1 MTSALTRRAFQL
13 RLGLGLVGITGG
25 MTWEMTGAARAAAGE
40 RPQLDHIVLLVANLE
55 AAMESFAAMTGV
67 RPLSGGI
74 APGRAA
80 SHNAL
85 LGLGGGG
92 YLEIFSPDR
101 AMSSGVW
108 LDEIHA
114 RAEPHIGGFC
124 MRVAGGLDELAKAT
138 VAAGLTGAG
147 PREMGRK
154 RPDGVA
160 LNWKLY
166 NVDAPLAGPTM
177 PFFIDWLGSP
187 HPSEDSP
194 QGCKITGFAVGHP
207 NPDEMKRIFAA
218 LLIDVPVTQAAKPT
232 VTAQIETPKGPIT
245 LTS

>member
-1 MTSALTRRAFQL
+1 MSTVSRREFQL
-13 RLGLGLVGITGG
+13 LLGLGLVG
-25 MTWEMTGAARAAAGE
+25 MTRMARAAAGD
-40 RPQLDHIVLLVANLE
+40 RPQLDHIVFLVPNLE
-55 AAMESFAAMTGV
+55 AAMDRFEAMTGV
-67 RPLSGGI
+67 RPLSGGV

-85 LGLGGGG
+85 VGLGGGS
-92 YLEIFSPDR
+92 YLEVFSPDR
-101 AMSSGVW
+101 AMTSGVW

-114 RAEPHIGGFC
+114 RPEPHIGGFC
-124 MRVAGGLDELAKAT
+124 MRVEGGLDDLAKAT

-154 RPDGVA
+154 RPDGVT

-187 HPSEDSP
+187 HPSADSP
-194 QGCKITGFAVGHP
+194 QGCKLTGFGIGHP
-207 NPDEMKRIFAA
+207 NPDEMKRIFTA
-218 LLIDVPVTQAAKPT
+218 LKIDAPVTQAAKPT
-232 VTAQIETPKGPIT
+232 ITAQLDTPNGVIT

>member
-1 MTSALTRRAFQL
+1 MAMLNRREFQL
-13 RLGLGLVGITGG
+13 LAALGLLGTSRL
-25 MTWEMTGAARAAAGE
+25 ARAAE
-40 RPQLDHIVLLVANLE
+40 SRPALDHIVFLVPNLE
-55 AAMESFAAMTGV
+55 AAMERFEATTGV
-67 RPLSGGI
+67 RPVSGGI
-74 APGRAA
+74 TPGRAA

-85 LGLGGGG
+85 VGLGGGS

-101 AMSSGVW
+101 AMTSGVW

-114 RAEPHIGGFC
+114 RPEPHIGGFC
-124 MRVAGGLDELAKAT
+124 MHVDGGLDDLAKAT

-154 RPDGVA
+154 RPDGVT

-166 NVDAPLAGPTM
+166 NVDAPVAGPTM

-187 HPSEDSP
+187 HPSADSP
-194 QGCKITGFAVGHP
+194 QGCKITGFGIGHP
-207 NPDEMKRIFAA
+207 NPGEMKRIFAA
-218 LLIDVPVTQAAKPT
+218 LRIDLPVTEAAKPT
-232 VTAQIETPKGPIT
+232 ITAQIDTPKGPLT

>member
-1 MTSALTRRAFQL
+1 MHSILSRREFQL
-13 RLGLGLVGITGG
+13 LLGLGFLGTARI
-25 MTWEMTGAARAAAGE
+25 ARAAGGD
-40 RPQLDHIVLLVANLE
+40 RPQLDHIVFLVPDLE
-55 AAMESFAAMTGV
+55 AGMDRFEAITGV

-74 APGRAA
+74 APGRTA

-85 LGLGGGG
+85 VSLGGRS
-92 YLEIFSPDR
+92 YLEVFSPDR
-101 AMSSGVW
+101 AMTSGAW

-114 RAEPHIGGFC
+114 RPEPHIGGFC
-124 MRVAGGLDELAKAT
+124 MHVDGGLDDLVKAT
-138 VAAGLTGAG
+138 AAAGLTGSG

-154 RPDGVA
+154 RPNGVA

-166 NVDAPLAGPTM
+166 NVDAPIAGPTM

-187 HPSEDSP
+187 HPSVDSP
-194 QGCKITGFAVGHP
+194 QGCKITSFGIGHP

-218 LLIDVPVTQAAKPT
+218 LKIDVPVKQADKPT
-232 VTAQIETPKGPIT
+232 IVAQLDTPKGPLT